1 MLWRKWCHPKYFRN
15 SQCHHLCFFWSHQAA
30 LLPCPHS
37 PDPLCQQVF
46 RQGRHTQL
54 HRAGEG
60 LLFLQ
65 AVFNRQES
73 EMTWK
78 PPDIKSWT
86 SGTLRTLS
94 ELCHHWEKHSATKCR
109 SHSLSLNNMN
119 RCNIKENLS
128 GGWNLST
135 KGKKNMVIHYQGS
148 RICRH
153 VKFWMGGGKKE
164 NSIFKI
170 WQSMANN

>member
-1 MLWRKWCHPKYFRN
+1 MKISLI
-15 SQCHHLCFFWSHQAA
+15 
-30 LLPCPHS
+30 HS

-94 ELCHHWEKHSATKCR
+94 ELWHHWEKHSKCR

-119 RCNIKENLS
+119 RCNIKELYQVV
-128 GGWNLST
+128 GICLQ
-135 KGKKNMVIHYQGS
+135 KEKKYMVIHYQGS

-153 VKFWMGGGKKE
+153 VKFWIGGGKKKTSLFWKFE
-164 NSIFKI
+164 SQWWTINY
-170 WQSMANN
+170 WRA

>member
-1 MLWRKWCHPKYFRN
+1 MSL
-15 SQCHHLCFFWSHQAA
+15 SLFFLSHQAA
-30 LLPCPHS
+30 LLPPPPHT

-94 ELCHHWEKHSATKCR
+94 ELWHH
-109 SHSLSLNNMN
+109 
-119 RCNIKENLS
+119 
-128 GGWNLST
+128 
-135 KGKKNMVIHYQGS
+135 
-148 RICRH
+148 
-153 VKFWMGGGKKE
+153 
-164 NSIFKI
+164 
-170 WQSMANN
+170 